1 MDLFE
6 SPLEPDILLGSAF
19 SRSKPLQGERRL
31 MLAVLRDAVDCYHRG
46 RRTREPATRLLF
58 DETRAWVE
66 STDRRATFSFESIC
80 DVLDIDADY
89 LRGRLRQRRAAGA
102 TAAWRRLGCAKGRQQ
117 PGLTPEPACA
127 GRRRG
132 KLGRRAYGKCFGS
145 RTSFVRFGP

>member
-19 SRSKPLQGERRL
+19 SRSTPLQGERRL

-89 LRGRLRQRRAAGA
+89 LRRRLRQRRAPGRGHGGMASARLREGE
-102 TAAWRRLGCAKGRQQ
+102 AAA
-117 PGLTPEPACA
+117 LTPEPACA
-127 GRRRG
+127 GG
-132 KLGRRAYGKCFGS
+132 KRGRRAYGKCFGS

>member
-19 SRSKPLQGERRL
+19 SRSTPLQGERRL

-89 LRGRLRQRRAAGA
+89 LRRRLRQRRAAGRGHGGMASARLREGEAAARSHARARVRRA
-102 TAAWRRLGCAKGRQQ
+102 TARQT
-117 PGLTPEPACA
+117 GTE
-127 GRRRG
+127 G
-132 KLGRRAYGKCFGS
+132 
-145 RTSFVRFGP
+145 VRQVFR